1 MALRQIYHHET
12 GLRPSSSSSLVG
24 IPVPN
29 PGRLRFKAFPALPL
43 ARPRSELGG
52 GEEQGKAEK
61 GDGDAKKGRRKE
73 GVTLDDVNP
82 VGLGRRSRQIFDEV
96 WRKFSGLGQISRS
109 LTDDDDGLLLIRGPM
124 CEFTVPEAQDTTV
137 LVVGA
142 TSRIGRIVVRKLMLR
157 GYKVKALVR
166 KADPEVIDM
175 LPRSVSIVVGDVG
188 EPSTLRAAVQG
199 CNKIIYCATARSA
212 ITGDL
217 NRVDYQGVCNV
228 TKAFQDYNNQL
239 AQLRAGKSS
248 KSKLLLAKFKSAES
262 LEGWEVRKGTYFQD
276 VVAAKYDGGMDAKFE
291 FTETGDAV
299 FSGYVFT
306 RGGYVELSKKFSL
319 PLGSTLDR
327 YDGLLLSVGG
337 NGKSY
342 ILILETGPLAD
353 TSQSKLYF
361 ARINTKV
368 GFCRVRVPFSSFRP
382 VKPDDP
388 PLDPFLVHTLTI
400 RFEPR
405 RQKLVEAPG
414 ANKQDPRSFKLIME
428 YIKALPTG
436 IETDFILVSC
446 TGSGIESSRRDQVLK
461 AKKAGED
468 ALRRSGL
475 GYTIIRP
482 GPLQEEPGGQRALIF
497 DQGNRISQGISCADV
512 ADICVKALHDST
524 ARNKSF
530 DVCYEY
536 VAEQGNELYELVM
549 DLNLTLRVLAGE
561 PRRRLGDGGRRAPP
575 SLVAAPAALLLP
587 SPPGSLRSC
596 GIVAGLDHDG
606 EFGRRISKLITDAD
620 LRDLMISLEG
630 NLEENER
637 WKDVIEKSSDLVSYK
652 AKCCRSK
659 DGPLKYLSVTTFEK
673 CSAELLRDFY
683 MDNEYRKEWDKILI
697 QHDQLQVDENSGTEI
712 GRSVKRFPLLT
723 PREYV
728 LAWRVWEGK
737 DKTFF
742 CLIKDCEHPLAP
754 REKKYV
760 RVVFFRSG
768 WCIREVP
775 GRDAC
780 EITMVHQ
787 EDAGLNIE
795 MAKLAFAKGI
805 WSYVSKMNSA
815 LRQYS
820 SHPSRSILVP
830 ILLRLTKK
838 VPPELE
844 KNAAETSIQKVKERS
859 GSDLGSQ
866 SRVDISQKKPSRSSK
881 KWIANG
887 LLLLGGI
894 ICLSRRR
901 PNIGTQLAMAC
912 ILKKLMNNGAESS
925 QVESA
930 QLRPDRRKTRHIG

>member
-1 MALRQIYHHET
+1 MAEPRTLPPNSARALPDSDEFW
-12 GLRPSSSSSLVG
+12 RE
-24 IPVPN
+24 N
-29 PGRLRFKAFPALPL
+29 PG
-43 ARPRSELGG
+43 GG
-52 GEEQGKAEK
+52 WAT
-61 GDGDAKKGRRKE
+61 A
-73 GVTLDDVNP
+73 VV
-82 VGLGRRSRQIFDEV
+82 V
-96 WRKFSGLGQISRS
+96 
-109 LTDDDDGLLLIRGPM
+109 LLLLSWQLLRL
-124 CEFTVPEAQDTTV
+124 FF
-137 LVVGA
+137 
-142 TSRIGRIVVRKLMLR
+142 SRRH
-157 GYKVKALVR
+157 
-166 KADPEVIDM
+166 
-175 LPRSVSIVVGDVG
+175 
-188 EPSTLRAAVQG
+188 RAASV
-199 CNKIIYCATARSA
+199 A
-212 ITGDL
+212 
-217 NRVDYQGVCNV
+217 
-228 TKAFQDYNNQL
+228 
-239 AQLRAGKSS
+239 AGSS
-248 KSKLLLAKFKSAES
+248 PASTTMGS
-262 LEGWEVRKGTYFQD
+262 LEG
-276 VVAAKYDGGMDAKFE
+276 
-291 FTETGDAV
+291 
-299 FSGYVFT
+299 
-306 RGGYVELSKKFSL
+306 
-319 PLGSTLDR
+319 
-327 YDGLLLSVGG
+327 
-337 NGKSY
+337 
-342 ILILETGPLAD
+342 GP
-353 TSQSKLYF
+353 S
-361 ARINTKV
+361 
-368 GFCRVRVPFSSFRP
+368 
-382 VKPDDP
+382 
-388 PLDPFLVHTLTI
+388 
-400 RFEPR
+400 
-405 RQKLVEAPG
+405 
-414 ANKQDPRSFKLIME
+414 
-428 YIKALPTG
+428 
-436 IETDFILVSC
+436 
-446 TGSGIESSRRDQVLK
+446 
-461 AKKAGED
+461 AG
-468 ALRRSGL
+468 
-475 GYTIIRP
+475 
-482 GPLQEEPGGQRALIF
+482 
-497 DQGNRISQGISCADV
+497 
-512 ADICVKALHDST
+512 
-524 ARNKSF
+524 
-530 DVCYEY
+530 
-536 VAEQGNELYELVM
+536 
-549 DLNLTLRVLAGE
+549 
-561 PRRRLGDGGRRAPP
+561 
-575 SLVAAPAALLLP
+575 
-587 SPPGSLRSC
+587 
-596 GIVAGLDHDG
+596 
-606 EFGRRISKLITDAD
+606 ISKLITDAD

-652 AKCCRSK
+652 AKCCRPK

-844 KNAAETSIQKVKERS
+844 TNAAETSIQKVKERS
-859 GSDLGSQ
+859 GSDFGSQ

-930 QLRPDRRKTRHIG
+930 QLRPDHRKTRHIG